1 MRCAVPCHDKLLLR
15 RTLDC
20 MADSNDSRDTQATR
34 GGPSWGLML
43 LIMLLAMLAAV
54 AIAWAFITP
63 ALHPH

>member
-1 MRCAVPCHDKLLLR
+1 
-15 RTLDC
+15 